1 MAELSSIDKSI
12 NRRKT
17 ALVTG
22 ASSGIGKATAQALA
36 QADFGVALVARSQM
50 KLEALASELKASGGQ
65 AKAFAIDLAEVDQVR
80 EKIEGAIAA
89 FGPVDVLVNCAGMG
103 YTGALSDMP
112 LADWQ
117 SVMTL
122 NVTSIF
128 QVVQAALPGMRDRGV
143 GTIVNIASI
152 AAQQSFADWGAY
164 GVSKAALVAL
174 SNAIASEESM
184 HGIRVITI
192 SPGAVNT
199 PIWDSDTVQT
209 TFDRSLMLS
218 PDTVAQTILQTILIP
233 PDAVISHLTIT
244 PSKGAL

>member
-89 FGPVDVLVNCAGMG
+89 FGPVDILVNCAGMG